1 MCGSFCHAQFRTVTV
16 ANANNQPVPTTVQN
30 TPAVTV
36 SGTPNVSVAN
46 TPNVNVAN
54 TPTVGIDPLK
64 NTVTVGNAI
73 DAPLPVRNN
82 DDPARHFYRAEAS
95 GCFQSS
101 DEVQLDI
108 DPSVPQGKVLV
119 LDFVSVW
126 THVPPNTFVT
136 RTLFEISTNFIMN
149 FKSEF
154 TGSNFFGNS
163 YGVAQPVQI
172 YIKPGET
179 LRFLDSIDNVASC
192 SGNFAHVVLMGHFVD
207 VP

>member
-1 MCGSFCHAQFRTVTV
+1 MKLEFCSSAFAWKVLALVSICGSFCHAQFRTVTV

-54 TPTVGIDPLK
+54 TPTVGIDPSHD
-64 NTVTVGNAI
+64 TVTVGNAM

-82 DDPARHFYRAEAS
+82 DDPARHFYRTEAS

-126 THVPPNTFVT
+126 THTPPNTFVT

-154 TGSNFFGNS
+154 TG
-163 YGVAQPVQI
+163 
-172 YIKPGET
+172 
-179 LRFLDSIDNVASC
+179 
-192 SGNFAHVVLMGHFVD
+192 
-207 VP
+207 